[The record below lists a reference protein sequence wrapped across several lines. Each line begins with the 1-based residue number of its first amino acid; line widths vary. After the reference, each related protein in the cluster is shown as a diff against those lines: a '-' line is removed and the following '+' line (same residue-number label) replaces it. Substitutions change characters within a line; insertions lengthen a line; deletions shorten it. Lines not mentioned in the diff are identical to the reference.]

1 MIKPTKRTILA
12 IDPGITHVGFAVLRG
27 AGLATAGVH
36 VVQAGGTAARHR
48 EVRNITAE
56 WLRDFKPSAVV
67 IEATYHH
74 QQQVFE
80 ALHRT
85 ARAIESLVREH
96 HVPIESVS
104 VRTVRRTLAG
114 NGNATKREL
123 ATAMTILYPSLR
135 VYLRQSRRW
144 KDKYFSNL
152 FDAVA
157 LAVFY
162 KVSRPFTS

>member
-1 MIKPTKRTILA
+1 MKTPIKKTILA

-27 AGLATAGVH
+27 AALATAGVH
-36 VVQAGGTAARHR
+36 VVQAGTAAARHR
-48 EVRNITAE
+48 EVRSVAAQ
-56 WLRDFKPSAVV
+56 WLSDFKPSAVV

-74 QQQVFE
+74 RQHVFE
-80 ALHRT
+80 ALYRT
-85 ARAIESLVREH
+85 ARTIEAIIRERGIA
-96 HVPIESVS
+96 VESVS

-123 ATAMTILYPSLR
+123 ASAMTILFPSLR
-135 VYLRQSRRW
+135 VYLRQNRRW

-162 KVSRPFTS
+162 KVRHPFN